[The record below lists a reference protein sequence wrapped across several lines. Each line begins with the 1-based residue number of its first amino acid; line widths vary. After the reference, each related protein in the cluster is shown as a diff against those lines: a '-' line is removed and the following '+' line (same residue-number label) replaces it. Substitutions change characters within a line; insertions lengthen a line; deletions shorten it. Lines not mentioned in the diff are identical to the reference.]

1 MPDIYDPNRGLKI
14 SLTDDD
20 YNDYK
25 DGKLSEDF
33 YARRTDGSIANR
45 VDISRLDDD
54 SDYDG
59 EPSDGID
66 VGSAAIGALIA
77 AAVCGAVYG
86 IKKLWDWRKKKR
98 LEKKAEEAQQHQE
111 TSTQIRAA
119 TTEIAESVQEERTAD
134 KKLLTED
141 EVNQELMKII
151 IGMAEIADGKKK
163 VTEAAETLSNAGII
177 DKATLLERLSDTKT
191 LDGFNAYLEK
201 HPQLVI
207 QNQTVLAGLFG
218 RSLTAN
224 GEYVPLTVSDITQQ
238 KARMETMED
247 INNG

>member
-1 MPDIYDPNRGLKI
+1 MPDIYDPGRGLII

-20 YNDYK
+20 YEDYQ
-25 DGKLSEDF
+25 DGRLSEDF

-54 SDYDG
+54 SDDG

-66 VGSAAIGALIA
+66 VGSAAIGGLIV
-77 AAVCGAVYG
+77 AAVGGAVYG
-86 IKKLWDWRKKKR
+86 IKKLWDCGKKKR
-98 LEKKAEEAQQHQE
+98 LEKKAEEAQHHQE
-111 TSTQIRAA
+111 TGTQIRAA

-163 VTEAAETLSNAGII
+163 VTEAAEILSNAGII
-177 DKATLLERLSDTKT
+177 DKATLLERLSDPKT
-191 LDGFNAYLEK
+191 LEGFNAYLEND
-201 HPQLVI
+201 PQIVM
-207 QNQTVLAGLFG
+207 QNQTIFGSIFG
-218 RSLTAN
+218 RNLTAN
-224 GEYVPLTVSDITQQ
+224 GQYIPLDMSDIEHQLRT
-238 KARMETMED
+238 ETIQED
-247 INNG
+247 

>member
-1 MPDIYDPNRGLKI
+1 MPDIYDTNRGLKI

-20 YNDYK
+20 YEDYQE
-25 DGKLSEDF
+25 GKLSEDF

-54 SDYDG
+54 G
-59 EPSDGID
+59 ESSDGID
-66 VGSAAIGALIA
+66 VGSAAIGALVV
-77 AAVCGAVYG
+77 AAVGGAVYG

-98 LEKKAEEAQQHQE
+98 LEKKVAEAQKHQE
-111 TSTQIRAA
+111 TGTQIRAA

-134 KKLLTED
+134 KKLLIED
-141 EVNQELMKII
+141 EVNQELMNII

-177 DKATLLERLSDTKT
+177 DKATLLERLSDPKT
-191 LDGFNAYLEK
+191 LEGFNAYLEK
-201 HPQLVI
+201 YPQLVM
-207 QNQTVLAGLFG
+207 QNQTVLAGIFG

-224 GEYVPLTVSDITQQ
+224 GDYVPLTVSDITQQ

>member
-1 MPDIYDPNRGLKI
+1 MPDIYDPGRGLII

-20 YNDYK
+20 YEDYQ
-25 DGKLSEDF
+25 DGRLSEDF

-54 SDYDG
+54 SDDG

-66 VGSAAIGALIA
+66 VGSAAIGGLIV
-77 AAVCGAVYG
+77 AAVGGAVYG
-86 IKKLWDWRKKKR
+86 IKKLWDCGKKKR
-98 LEKKAEEAQQHQE
+98 LEKKAEEAQHHQE
-111 TSTQIRAA
+111 TGTQIRAA

-163 VTEAAETLSNAGII
+163 VTEAAEILSNAGII
-177 DKATLLERLSDTKT
+177 DKATLLERLSDPKT
-191 LDGFNAYLEK
+191 LEGFNAYLENN
-201 HPQLVI
+201 PQIVM
-207 QNQTVLAGLFG
+207 QNQTIFGSIFG
-218 RSLTAN
+218 RNLTAN
-224 GEYVPLTVSDITQQ
+224 GQYIPLDMSDIEHQLRT
-238 KARMETMED
+238 ETIQED
-247 INNG
+247 

>member
-1 MPDIYDPNRGLKI
+1 MPDIYDSDRGLII

-20 YNDYK
+20 YEDYQ
-25 DGKLSEDF
+25 DGRLSEDF

-54 SDYDG
+54 SDDG

-66 VGSAAIGALIA
+66 VGSAAIGALIV
-77 AAVCGAVYG
+77 AAVGGAVYG
-86 IKKLWDWRKKKR
+86 IKKLWDWGKKKR
-98 LEKKAEEAQQHQE
+98 LEKKAEEAQHHQE
-111 TSTQIRAA
+111 TGTQIRAA

-163 VTEAAETLSNAGII
+163 VTEAAEILSNAGII
-177 DKATLLERLSDTKT
+177 DKATLLERLSDPKT
-191 LDGFNAYLEK
+191 LEGFNAYLEK
-201 HPQLVI
+201 NPQIVM
-207 QNQTVLAGLFG
+207 QNQTIFGSIFG
-218 RSLTAN
+218 RNLTAN
-224 GEYVPLTVSDITQQ
+224 GQYIPLDMSDIEHQLRT
-238 KARMETMED
+238 ETIQED
-247 INNG
+247 

>member
-1 MPDIYDPNRGLKI
+1 MPDIYDPDRGLII

-20 YNDYK
+20 YEDYQ
-25 DGKLSEDF
+25 DGRLSEDF

-54 SDYDG
+54 SDDG

-66 VGSAAIGALIA
+66 VGSAAIGALIV
-77 AAVCGAVYG
+77 AAVGGAVYG
-86 IKKLWDWRKKKR
+86 IKKLWDCGKKKR
-98 LEKKAEEAQQHQE
+98 LEKKAEEAQHHQE
-111 TSTQIRAA
+111 TGTQIRAA

-163 VTEAAETLSNAGII
+163 VTEAAEILSNAGII
-177 DKATLLERLSDTKT
+177 DKATLLERLSDPKT
-191 LDGFNAYLEK
+191 LEGFNAYLENN
-201 HPQLVI
+201 PQIVM
-207 QNQTVLAGLFG
+207 QNQTIFGSIFG
-218 RSLTAN
+218 RNLTAN
-224 GEYVPLTVSDITQQ
+224 GQYIPLDMSDIEHQLRT
-238 KARMETMED
+238 ETIQED
-247 INNG
+247 

>member
-1 MPDIYDPNRGLKI
+1 MPDIYDPDRGLII

-20 YNDYK
+20 YEDYQ

-45 VDISRLDDD
+45 VDIIRLDDD
-54 SDYDG
+54 SDDG

-66 VGSAAIGALIA
+66 VGSAAIGALIV
-77 AAVCGAVYG
+77 AAVGGAVYG
-86 IKKLWDWRKKKR
+86 IKKLWDWGKKKR
-98 LEKKAEEAQQHQE
+98 LEKKAEEAQHHQE
-111 TSTQIRAA
+111 TGTQIRAA

-163 VTEAAETLSNAGII
+163 VTEAAEILSNAGII
-177 DKATLLERLSDTKT
+177 DKATLLERLSDPKT
-191 LDGFNAYLEK
+191 LEGFNAYLENN
-201 HPQLVI
+201 PQIVM
-207 QNQTVLAGLFG
+207 QNQTIFGSIFG
-218 RSLTAN
+218 RNLTAN
-224 GEYVPLTVSDITQQ
+224 GQYIPLDMSDIEHQLRT
-238 KARMETMED
+238 ETIQED
-247 INNG
+247 

>member
-1 MPDIYDPNRGLKI
+1 MPDIYDPDRGLII

-20 YNDYK
+20 YEDYQ
-25 DGKLSEDF
+25 DGRLSEDF

-54 SDYDG
+54 SDDG

-66 VGSAAIGALIA
+66 VGSAAIGALIV
-77 AAVCGAVYG
+77 AAVGGAVYG
-86 IKKLWDWRKKKR
+86 IKKLWDCGKKKR
-98 LEKKAEEAQQHQE
+98 LEKKAEEAQHHQE
-111 TSTQIRAA
+111 TGTQIRAA

-163 VTEAAETLSNAGII
+163 VTEAAEILSNAGII
-177 DKATLLERLSDTKT
+177 YKATLLERLSDPKT
-191 LDGFNAYLEK
+191 LEGFNAYLENN
-201 HPQLVI
+201 PQIVM
-207 QNQTVLAGLFG
+207 QNQTIFGSIFG
-218 RSLTAN
+218 RNLTAN
-224 GEYVPLTVSDITQQ
+224 GQYIPLDMSDIEHQLRT
-238 KARMETMED
+238 ETIQED
-247 INNG
+247 

>member
-1 MPDIYDPNRGLKI
+1 MPDIYDPDRGLII

-20 YNDYK
+20 YEDYQ

-33 YARRTDGSIANR
+33 YARRTDGAIANR

-54 SDYDG
+54 SDDDG

-66 VGSAAIGALIA
+66 VGSAAIGALIV
-77 AAVCGAVYG
+77 AAVGGAVYG
-86 IKKLWDWRKKKR
+86 IKKLWDWGKKKR
-98 LEKKAEEAQQHQE
+98 LEKKAEEAQHHQE
-111 TSTQIRAA
+111 TGTQIRAA

-177 DKATLLERLSDTKT
+177 DKATLLERLSDPKT
-191 LDGFNAYLEK
+191 LEGFNAYLEK
-201 HPQLVI
+201 NLQLVM
-207 QNQTVLAGLFG
+207 QNQAVLAGIFG
-218 RSLTAN
+218 RCLTAN

-238 KARMETMED
+238 KSKIETIQED
-247 INNG
+247 